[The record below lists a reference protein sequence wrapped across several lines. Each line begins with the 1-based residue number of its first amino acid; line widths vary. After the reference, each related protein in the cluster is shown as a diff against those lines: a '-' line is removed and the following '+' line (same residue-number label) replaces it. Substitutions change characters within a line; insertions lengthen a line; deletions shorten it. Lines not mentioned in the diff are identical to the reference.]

1 MDFKAGGFLLGFCVE
16 DAGAKTAGLCASVRG
31 GGGSPPSPL
40 RKTATRPGSLKAFG
54 RRMAGGGGGSSAAE
68 WLRRALGGAAAWQ
81 APGLRTGSRQLWHLA
96 NLSG

>member
-1 MDFKAGGFLLGFCVE
+1 MEFKAGGFLLGFCVE

-31 GGGSPPSPL
+31 GGGSPSSPL
-40 RKTATRPGSLKAFG
+40 PKNETRQGSIKGFG
-54 RRMAGGGGGSSAAE
+54 RRMAGEGRGSSAAE